1 MQNTR
6 KMLAAAALALGVGA
20 SACGGQ
26 QTSEETAVAQG
37 QQQAQGQQVIIDVRT
52 PEEFAAGHLPGA
64 RNLDLNSGEFAAALA
79 GLDAGATYL
88 LYCRSGNRS
97 GTAAQMMRQ
106 AGFTDVTNLGSVQ
119 EAADALGT
127 VITTQ

>member
-1 MQNTR
+1 MQE
-6 KMLAAAALALGVGA
+6 GHIV
-20 SACGGQ
+20 
-26 QTSEETAVAQG
+26 
-37 QQQAQGQQVIIDVRT
+37 IDVRT
-52 PEEFAAGHLPGA
+52 AEEFAQGHVQGA
-64 RNLDLNSGEFAAALA
+64 RNLDLNCGDFAAALA
-79 GLDAGATYL
+79 GLDPGVTYL

-127 VITTQ
+127 VITSE

>member
-1 MQNTR
+1 MLTESDTLGGMQT
-6 KMLAAAALALGVGA
+6 GA
-20 SACGGQ
+20 
-26 QTSEETAVAQG
+26 V
-37 QQQAQGQQVIIDVRT
+37 VIDVRT
-52 PEEFAAGHLPGA
+52 AEEFAQGHLPGA
-64 RNLDLNSGEFAAALA
+64 RNLDLNCGGFAAALA

>member
-1 MQNTR
+1 MQE
-6 KMLAAAALALGVGA
+6 GHIV
-20 SACGGQ
+20 
-26 QTSEETAVAQG
+26 
-37 QQQAQGQQVIIDVRT
+37 IDVRT
-52 PEEFAAGHLPGA
+52 AEEFAQGHVPGA
-64 RNLDLNSGEFAAALA
+64 RNLDLNCGDFAAALA
-79 GLDAGATYL
+79 GLDPDATYL

-127 VITTQ
+127 VITSE